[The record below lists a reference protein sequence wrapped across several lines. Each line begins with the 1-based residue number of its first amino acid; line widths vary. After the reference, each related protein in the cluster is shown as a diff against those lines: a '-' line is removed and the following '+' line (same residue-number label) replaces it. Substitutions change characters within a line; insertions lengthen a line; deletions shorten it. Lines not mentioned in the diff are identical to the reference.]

1 MAHAAGFPR
10 AFSFE
15 DPRDYVEAIPD
26 LLTTPGPTL
35 VHVAVEPGTEGPISR
50 TESEPARYLR
60 VSLTEWSRSFRD
72 ALAAGP
78 R

>member
-60 VSLTEWSRSFRD
+60 VSLAEWSRSFRD